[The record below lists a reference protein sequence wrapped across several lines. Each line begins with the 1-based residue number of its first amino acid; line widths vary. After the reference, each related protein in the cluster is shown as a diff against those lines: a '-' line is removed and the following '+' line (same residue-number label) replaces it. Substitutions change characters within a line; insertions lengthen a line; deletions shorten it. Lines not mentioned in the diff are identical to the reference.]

1 MGTPGIFIEV
11 ELGLFGSPVLLHSSS
26 TQVPAPPREWWATGK
41 PLLFAPLGLALAPMA
56 KFTRSTR
63 TSRLQAR
70 AAKKE
75 GSEPALSKRKRNDP
89 QDITLLDM
97 GTGFTVG
104 EDLGRL
110 SRITVKNGRERVKE
124 RWVVRNTD
132 EKEDETR
139 DPKELISEVAAE
151 VNGMDEAFLSDL
163 VGMTSVERAD
173 MIDELTRKAF
183 MLMEAGEISEAKE
196 HLQRATRIG
205 EAFERLSQELEVVQE
220 KKGRA
225 KTETEVVME
234 LRRELHQEDFSK
246 IFGAHARF
254 ARFIGGM

>member
-1 MGTPGIFIEV
+1 MASLAFVSPAAHG
-11 ELGLFGSPVLLHSSS
+11 PVLLHSSS

-234 LRRELHQEDFSK
+234 LRKELHQEDFSK